1 MTSMWRI
8 IQTRL
13 REGPPVWLPA
23 VSTLPVVAACVALG
37 RVSSSADAGLAAGVL
52 AAAILSPPLGLVALA
67 TSGLTSPL
75 AFGTGTHT
83 ALSVV
88 LLAAFVLG
96 ALWLIRAMW
105 LRDFTVLRL
114 SAVRAAGALALAAAV
129 SCAVGNLPWFGFGR
143 TAPLAAQLGGV
154 VVFIASAAVLV
165 LAADEL
171 RDPRWL
177 QRVTWVFL
185 ALATAMVASYAVPE
199 LDPLSGWLIQP
210 TATGS
215 LTWTWF
221 AALATAQAAFNRT
234 LHWRWR
240 VLLAVAVLGEL
251 AYGLGEA
258 RSWVSGWLPPLVA
271 VVAVICVGAPR
282 TGTALLAVGGAA
294 AAVILPRLTAAVLA
308 GGNRYSL
315 DTRLDAWRIMA
326 RIVAANPLL
335 GLGPANYYHVTPLF
349 ALRGYTVNF
358 SSHSTYVDLLAQTG
372 VIGLACFGWL
382 AWTTARTG
390 WQLRGRA
397 PAGFAHAY
405 VIGALG
411 GLAGMLS
418 AGALGDWLL
427 PFVYNVTLDGLR
439 ASLIGWMF
447 LGGLLA
453 LGRSVA
459 REPQTAAPA
468 RWSTTRVLLAIV
480 GVAVLLRVAAAL
492 MLGDTADALPGAADQ
507 VSYDMLAQRVAAG
520 YGFSFPTYWYPFT
533 EPNTPT
539 AHWSYLYTLY
549 LAALYTLIGHHPLVA
564 RLVQSVVSGL
574 ACWLVF
580 RIGRRLFDERVGLA
594 AAALSAVYAYFVF
607 FGAALMTQAFFILAL
622 LASLDRALAVAD
634 DPRAARWAA
643 LGVSLGV
650 GVLLRQTLL
659 LYVPLLLAWLAWATR
674 GRLRWRDAA
683 GAVVLIA
690 LCIVP
695 WTVRNYAAF
704 DDFLLLNSNA
714 GYFLYASNHPDQGS
728 HFDPNFVAP
737 LPADLRGLG
746 EPAID
751 RALARA
757 AFGFIAA
764 DPMRFLRLS
773 WSRAGSYFWL
783 LPSAESSPISNLARV
798 CSFTLAAP
806 LMLYGLL
813 RSRRHW
819 RRCMPLYLYL
829 LVDTPLHLASWSA
842 PRYRLPSDALL
853 MVFAGLAVVEIGT
866 RLGWLQAP
874 SGAPGL
880 ETAHPTAARLHAAQ
894 WMEARPR

>member
-1 MTSMWRI
+1 M
-8 IQTRL
+8 
-13 REGPPVWLPA
+13 
-23 VSTLPVVAACVALG
+23 
-37 RVSSSADAGLAAGVL
+37 
-52 AAAILSPPLGLVALA
+52 
-67 TSGLTSPL
+67 
-75 AFGTGTHT
+75 
-83 ALSVV
+83 
-88 LLAAFVLG
+88 
-96 ALWLIRAMW
+96 
-105 LRDFTVLRL
+105 
-114 SAVRAAGALALAAAV
+114 
-129 SCAVGNLPWFGFGR
+129 
-143 TAPLAAQLGGV
+143 
-154 VVFIASAAVLV
+154 
-165 LAADEL
+165 
-171 RDPRWL
+171 
-177 QRVTWVFL
+177 
-185 ALATAMVASYAVPE
+185 
-199 LDPLSGWLIQP
+199 
-210 TATGS
+210 
-215 LTWTWF
+215 
-221 AALATAQAAFNRT
+221 
-234 LHWRWR
+234 
-240 VLLAVAVLGEL
+240 
-251 AYGLGEA
+251 
-258 RSWVSGWLPPLVA
+258 
-271 VVAVICVGAPR
+271 
-282 TGTALLAVGGAA
+282 
-294 AAVILPRLTAAVLA
+294 AAVLA

-315 DTRLDAWRIMA
+315 DTRLDAWRAMA
-326 RIVAANPLL
+326 PIVAANPLL

-349 ALRGYTVNF
+349 PLRGYALNF

-372 VIGLACFGWL
+372 MIGLACFGWL
-382 AWTTARTG
+382 AWTVARTG
-390 WQLRGRA
+390 WHLRGRA
-397 PAGFAHAY
+397 PVGFAHAY

-411 GLAGMLS
+411 GLVGTLS

-453 LGRSVA
+453 LSRSIA
-459 REPQTAAPA
+459 IEPRAAA
-468 RWSTTRVLLAIV
+468 RWSTTSLLVAVV

-492 MLGDTADALPGAADQ
+492 VLSDTVEALPGAADQ
-507 VSYDMLAQRVAAG
+507 VSYDMLAQRVVAG
-520 YGFSFPTYWYPFT
+520 FGFSFPTHWYPFT
-533 EPNTPT
+533 EPDTPT

-549 LAALYTLIGHHPLVA
+549 LAATYALVGHHPLVA
-564 RLVQSVVSGL
+564 RLVQAMSSGL
-574 ACWLVF
+574 GCWLVF

-622 LASLDRALAVAD
+622 LTSIDRALAVVAH
-634 DPRAARWAA
+634 PRAGRWAA
-643 LGVSLGV
+643 LGVSLGI

-659 LYVPLLLAWLAWATR
+659 LYIPLLLAWLVWATR
-674 GRLRWRDAA
+674 GRLRWRDAG
-683 GAVVLIA
+683 GAVALIA
-690 LCIVP
+690 LCVFP
-695 WTVRNYAAF
+695 WTMRNYAAF
-704 DDFLLLNSNA
+704 GDFLLLNSNA

-757 AFGFIAA
+757 ALGFIAA

-806 LMLYGLL
+806 LMLYGLV

-866 RLGWLQAP
+866 RVGWLPRP
-874 SGAPGL
+874 SDAPGL
-880 ETAHPTAARLHAAQ
+880 DTASPTAGRPHSRARSIESSFALT
-894 WMEARPR
+894 R